1 MIEISFD
8 DINTNVVDLSN
19 GPNAVLCLDRRT
31 AQSLEGGIRTISES
45 DIEEFK
51 NELFIP
57 LACTFTFPDE
67 TTVGSMVTNKKGNL
81 VKKYI
86 PLEKATFEVQKY
98 YMRMKISSWILA
110 VNKLLPKTS
119 PIIMDEIQFELTKK
133 NRIHAHGLFW
143 TDNNYYRGVTDI
155 MTVQWVRISKGK
167 FCAQSKKGISG
178 HYDKAFDKCNNV
190 ESWRKY
196 MRKELMDKKEPNNEI

>member
-1 MIEISFD
+1 MIEVSFD
-8 DINTNVVDLSN
+8 DINTYVVDPSN
-19 GPNAVLCLDRRT
+19 GPVAGLCLDRRT
-31 AQSLEGGIRTISES
+31 AQNLESGLRTISES
-45 DIEEFK
+45 DSEEFK
-51 NELFIP
+51 NELYIP

-67 TTVGSMVTNKKGNL
+67 TTVGLNITNKKGKL

-86 PLEKATFEVQKY
+86 PIETVSFNEQKDF
-98 YMRMKISSWILA
+98 MIKKILMWQNA

-119 PIIMDEIQFELTKK
+119 PIIRDEIQFELTKK

-155 MTVQWVRISKGK
+155 MTIQWVKVSKGK